1 MEALIEIEIE
11 IETQVETQAETETET
26 KLTCETRTEIN
37 KKAQCFWLT
46 LCDSLSA
53 LFKLH
58 NSATNNE
65 MLFVCLFFLAIY
77 RFFSRDN
84 LFTFIQTTTTN
95 LSVA

>member
-65 MLFVCLFFLAIY
+65 MLFVCLFFWRFIVSLAETTY
-77 RFFSRDN
+77 LL
-84 LFTFIQTTTTN
+84 LFKQQLLI
-95 LSVA
+95 

>member
-1 MEALIEIEIE
+1 MEALIEIE
-11 IETQVETQAETETET
+11 IETQVETQAETET

-37 KKAQCFWLT
+37 KKAQCFWLN

-65 MLFVCLFFLAIY
+65 MLFVCLFFWRFIVSLAETTY
-77 RFFSRDN
+77 LL
-84 LFTFIQTTTTN
+84 LFKQQLII
-95 LSVA
+95 